1 MEMLVAKNENNWTR
15 LFKRHSGWT
24 GADGIYSIP
33 LSGKEFW
40 QQNSSDKTLL
50 LFSDTFIS
58 EVDEKNCRHGTI
70 MLNNTVAILSG
81 NKPEA
86 EKISFQWR
94 KDENGQPLSM
104 FTPDLSYAKQGD
116 WFWLMDGIVI
126 GSEVYVFALRL
137 EEDLNHIFDFRIMGV
152 SLISFSLDT
161 GLYNQKDTPLFCNKE
176 NKKNDIV
183 FGQAIMPL
191 TAESG
196 NFDADGFIYIY
207 GPKGSLVDK
216 ELLAARVKP
225 ENFADF
231 SSWRFWD
238 GDKWSNDIN
247 TCYAITTGISQE
259 FSVNPLSDGQY
270 IVVFLK
276 DNKVG
281 IRIGGSPVGPFGEI
295 IYVWN
300 CPEISD
306 DSETYVYNA
315 KAHPHLSEPGN
326 LLISYNVNSHNLEK
340 NYANADI
347 YHPRFI
353 SLDLAKIKLKM
364 NLN

>member
-1 MEMLVAKNENNWTR
+1 MEPLLAKIENNWTR

-33 LSGKEFW
+33 ISGKEIREK
-40 QQNSSDKTLL
+40 NSPAKTIF

-70 MLNNTVAILSG
+70 MLNNTVAILNG
-81 NKPEA
+81 NKPDA

-94 KDENGQPLSM
+94 KDENGQPVSM
-104 FTPDLSYAKQGD
+104 FIPDLSYAKPGD

-126 GSEVYVFALRL
+126 GSEMYMFALRL

-152 SLISFSLDT
+152 SQISFSLDT
-161 GLYNQKDTPLFCNKE
+161 GLYNQINTPLFC
-176 NKKNDIV
+176 KNDIV
-183 FGQAIMPL
+183 LGQAIMPL

-225 ENFADF
+225 EDFADF

-238 GDKWSNDIN
+238 GFEWSDDIN
-247 TCYAITTGISQE
+247 AGYAITTGISQE
-259 FSVNPLSDGQY
+259 FSVNPFGENQY
-270 IVVFLK
+270 IIVFLK

-281 IRIGGSPVGPFGEI
+281 CRIGESPVGPFGEI
-295 IYVWN
+295 VYIWN
-300 CPEISD
+300 CPEIND
-306 DSETYVYNA
+306 DPETYVYNA
-315 KAHPHLSEPGN
+315 KAHPHLSEPGK

-353 SLDLAKIKLKM
+353 SLDLAKIKIEM